1 MSLGDLAFRALALLA
16 AKWLLESWWLQALGA
31 AYMVYVVLHHFVK
44 GEPEQR
50 HVSTTTRS
58 KGFWRTTLAVELV
71 DAAFAVDSILVA
83 VALSRKLWV
92 IYTAAVLGIVGIRVA
107 TTFVI
112 KLLSRFPMLED
123 AAYFMVGWIGIKLAL
138 SSWALFAHSILS
150 WPLGKY
156 EMPHWVFWLGMGLI
170 SLWSL
175 FMAWRQK
182 RLRRNKQYY
191 FKLAELLK
199 LGNSRCRLPSPSY
212 ALFVSYF
219 AFGLARLA
227 RDLGLKRGASLLS
240 TKTYS
245 RLARALHRLPGIWYT

>member
-50 HVSTTTRS
+50 HVSTTTKS
-58 KGFWRTTLAVELV
+58 KGFWRTTLAFE
-71 DAAFAVDSILVA
+71 VDSILVA

-123 AAYFMVGWIGIKLAL
+123 AAYFMV
-138 SSWALFAHSILS
+138 
-150 WPLGKY
+150 
-156 EMPHWVFWLGMGLI
+156 
-170 SLWSL
+170 
-175 FMAWRQK
+175 
-182 RLRRNKQYY
+182 
-191 FKLAELLK
+191 
-199 LGNSRCRLPSPSY
+199 
-212 ALFVSYF
+212 
-219 AFGLARLA
+219 
-227 RDLGLKRGASLLS
+227 
-240 TKTYS
+240 
-245 RLARALHRLPGIWYT
+245 

>member
-1 MSLGDLAFRALALLA
+1 MSLEDLAALVSLVVIELLLSADNSVALAILVKHLGPGLQKKALFYGIGGALAFRALALLA

-50 HVSTTTRS
+50 HVSTTTKS

-182 RLRRNKQYY
+182 R
-191 FKLAELLK
+191 
-199 LGNSRCRLPSPSY
+199 
-212 ALFVSYF
+212 
-219 AFGLARLA
+219 
-227 RDLGLKRGASLLS
+227 
-240 TKTYS
+240 
-245 RLARALHRLPGIWYT
+245 

>member
-50 HVSTTTRS
+50 HVSTTTKS
-58 KGFWRTTLAVELV
+58 KGFWRTTLAVEL
-71 DAAFAVDSILVA
+71 
-83 VALSRKLWV
+83 SRTLWV

-182 RLRRNKQYY
+182 R
-191 FKLAELLK
+191 
-199 LGNSRCRLPSPSY
+199 
-212 ALFVSYF
+212 
-219 AFGLARLA
+219 
-227 RDLGLKRGASLLS
+227 
-240 TKTYS
+240 
-245 RLARALHRLPGIWYT
+245 